1 MTSFTPLIG
10 SENDQENNEI
20 ENNEVN
26 SNGIGWKPLV
36 PIKKATF
43 VEYDPDTYLDD
54 YAYLASIPAS
64 VFQEGDKL
72 YSSPLLYYENDWEGV
87 DEEKVMNSVQGIE
100 YFMEDWVNISGGEL
114 DIIEYIKMPNDENP
128 DLKWTAKEIIDIK
141 EKNPYDLASKIALQN
156 WEYSDVA
163 VIAVIDEYPEID
175 NEFSGYYNGTIP
187 SLPLE
192 QEVLQGSKAPSPINP
207 NYHNFTINEGYKYV
221 TSYMEWGGAT
231 GDATHRGKDLD
242 LQLYDWQLGEVAASE
257 NWNVFSG
264 AHEYTDS
271 FVYDIGE
278 WAAAVTYMPTESTL
292 EERNPKDLLTPIR
305 PKPLQN
311 PLDDEEDY
319 TIYVTLYPGDEIFIE
334 EPTPFGCRDA
344 EFKISWEGDHNLGLM
359 VRGPSGAVIGT
370 DMSDQGNEKVVNIDQ
385 LGEGIYSAAAID
397 LNGDNTN
404 IDFNFEYSF
413 SQKMDKIEGNSL
425 SSASNGAILASI
437 KNAPLLFAKPKSLPK
452 VTGDTLDKL
461 GVKNAFLINLGGYAS
476 GKLNEDIDDL
486 RSWLQDEVKIKAID
500 NHTQIYNMIQK
511 ETGQN
516 DIVFSTINPWTYWYI
531 GEGIVGEQEKG
542 TYIGPAAYAA
552 AFHGAPLLITD
563 IHPKLSASQSW
574 HNEFWKHAFM
584 PRAPPS
590 VGCMVL
596 TGKQVYEFLDEN
608 NLDNEGMES
617 ILTVG
622 GQFDIGT
629 TWDRMLVGAALSG
642 RIQGSP
648 IDTSY
653 WIARTG
659 LYPFIIFA
667 NPALDENGVTLT
679 TGSSFDD
686 GIMNSAEVDVKYPI
700 VQSWVSY
707 QHRFN
712 ERASDY
718 WGCDYITADGITPY
732 KTKSNNPIDDGVN
745 GKYNQDGMYWP
756 DLTSADIIPF
766 YAEKLDCDSVYSTNF
781 DTTMDNINRGSI
793 MWLEGM
799 HGGSRQGLGVVGF
812 WNPDQPESNPWR
824 GYEKGGGTE
833 ENPSDEGGPDTVTME
848 RNTAADVTPATPYD
862 EYGHDGVVIAIA
874 EQGTQTTSYDGYNFD
889 NSMKNIHSTGFSGTS
904 CLIANTYLHLSL
916 IRHGSV
922 FQVID
927 PWLTSWYSAF
937 AIETFLRD
945 IALGDSVGQAYE
957 KGIRHV
963 GIQYLTNSWW
973 WDIFEN
979 VVYYGDPDL
988 RVFTPK
994 FSWDKPDTLEF
1005 GLTINGHAPFGA
1017 NSYPHEIES
1026 ASWKEIAI
1034 IGSIIGGSVIAVG
1047 IIIWKKKE

>member
-20 ENNEVN
+20 ENNLVN

-264 AHEYTDS
+264 AHEFTDS
-271 FVYDIGE
+271 YVFDTGD

-292 EERNPKDLLTPIR
+292 EEEDAQDYLKPIR

-311 PLDDEEDY
+311 PLDDSQEY
-319 TIYVTLYPGDEIFIE
+319 TIYVTMYPGNEIFLDE
-334 EPTPFGCRDA
+334 STPFGCRDV

-370 DMSDQGNEKVVNIDQ
+370 NMNDDGTNEKTLRFEE

-397 LNGDNTN
+397 LNGENEK
-404 IDFNFEYSF
+404 IDFELEF
-413 SQKMDKIEGNSL
+413 SYKQKMDRIEGNAL
-425 SSASNGAILASI
+425 SSAGNGAVLASL
-437 KNAPLLFAKPKSLPK
+437 KNIPLLYAKPKSLPRA
-452 VTGDTLDKL
+452 TGVALDKL
-461 GVKNAFLINLGGYAS
+461 GVKNVYLVNLGGYAS
-476 GKLNEDIDDL
+476 KKLNEDINDL
-486 RSWLQDEVKIKAID
+486 RSWLQPEVKIKEID
-500 NHTQIYNMIQK
+500 NHTEIYNMIQ
-511 ETGQN
+511 EITQQN
-516 DIVFSTINPWTYWYI
+516 DIVFSTIDPWTYWYI
-531 GEGIVGEQEKG
+531 DDGIVGEQERG
-542 TYIGPAAYAA
+542 MYIGPAAYGA
-552 AFHGAPLLITD
+552 AFHGAPLIITD
-563 IHPKLSASQSW
+563 IHPKLSSSQAW
-574 HNEFWKHAFM
+574 HNEFWKKAFL

-596 TGKQVYEFLDEN
+596 TGKQVYEFLAEN

-617 ILTVG
+617 ILTVA

-629 TWDRMLVGAALSG
+629 TWDRMLVGAALPG

-648 IDTSY
+648 TDASY
-653 WIARTG
+653 WIARSG
-659 LYPFIIFA
+659 LYPYIIFA
-667 NPALDENGVTLT
+667 NPALDENGVELT
-679 TGSSFDD
+679 TGSSLSE
-686 GIMNSAEVDVKYPI
+686 GISGTTVNAKYPI
-700 VQSWVSY
+700 TQSWVSF

-712 ERASDY
+712 ERASVY

-745 GKYNQDGMYWP
+745 AKYNQDGSYWP
-756 DLTSADIIPF
+756 DMTMADVVPF
-766 YAEKLDCDSVYSTNF
+766 YAEKVGCDSVYSTNF
-781 DTTMDNINRGSI
+781 DITMDNLNRGSI

-799 HGGSRQGLGVVGF
+799 HGGSRSGLGVVGF
-812 WNPDQPESNPWR
+812 WNPDQTETNPWR

-833 ENPSDEGGPDTVTME
+833 ENAADESGPDTMTME
-848 RNTAADVTPATPYD
+848 ENTAADVTPATRD
-862 EYGHDGVVIAIA
+862 RHDGVVIAIA
-874 EQGTQTTSYDGYNFD
+874 EQATQTTSYDGYDFD
-889 NSMKNIHSTGFSGTS
+889 NSLKNIHSAGFSGTS
-904 CLIANTYLHLSL
+904 CLIANTFLHLSL

-937 AIETFLRD
+937 AVETFLRD
-945 IALGDSVGQAYE
+945 IALGDSVGEAYE

-979 VVYYGDPDL
+979 VVYFGDPDL

-994 FSWDKPDTLEF
+994 YSWDKPETLEF
-1005 GLTINGHAPFGA
+1005 GSNIGGHNPFGA
-1017 NSYPHEIES
+1017 SSHPHEIES
-1026 ASWKEIAI
+1026 AFLKELAVYGSIS
-1034 IGSIIGGSVIAVG
+1034 GSIIAVG
-1047 IIIWKKKE
+1047 AVIIRKKRDTL